1 MTQES
6 SYKDKKV
13 ITIGVVREL
22 TGLTERQI
30 RYYEE
35 RKLIFPDRTAG
46 GSRKYSFT
54 DIELLMEIAEKIEDG
69 VQTFEIRQEMIRE
82 KKNEAFHTS
91 YQQYK
96 SEHPLTEDSAFWS
109 TVKLEDCPL
118 VEADFFEVYET
129 VFVTGIEAQ

>member
-1 MTQES
+1 MTNES

-35 RKLIFPDRTAG
+35 RKLIFPDRSSG
-46 GSRKYSFT
+46 GSRKYSFS

-69 VQTFEIRQEMIRE
+69 VQTFDIRQEMIRE
-82 KKNEAFHTS
+82 KK
-91 YQQYK
+91 K
-96 SEHPLTEDSAFWS
+96 ED
-109 TVKLEDCPL
+109 
-118 VEADFFEVYET
+118 ET
-129 VFVTGIEAQ
+129 ALRKKMLQGQLNAQFGIRKI

>member
-35 RKLIFPDRTAG
+35 RKLIFPDRTSG

-69 VQTFEIRQEMIRE
+69 VQTFEIRKEMVRKKKKEDEAALRKKMLQGQINAQFGIR
-82 KKNEAFHTS
+82 K
-91 YQQYK
+91 
-96 SEHPLTEDSAFWS
+96 
-109 TVKLEDCPL
+109 
-118 VEADFFEVYET
+118 
-129 VFVTGIEAQ
+129 I